1 MTRAGDAMNGR
12 AAPLPTSAGRR
23 RAAGLLAAAV
33 LLWTVP
39 VRGQPPPP
47 RRDPLLDALAGRW
60 RLTRSIR
67 GTEVDNSVQADWVL
81 GDQFLRLH
89 MRDVAVPPRYEAIV
103 MLGWQPRQQRYVA
116 FWTDTFGPA
125 GAAVGYATRD
135 GDRLPFV
142 FDYPDG
148 PFFNTFEWNERD
160 STWTFRLESAAKDG
174 TRQLFAIDRLR
185 R

>member
-1 MTRAGDAMNGR
+1 
-12 AAPLPTSAGRR
+12 
-23 RAAGLLAAAV
+23 
-33 LLWTVP
+33 
-39 VRGQPPPP
+39 
-47 RRDPLLDALAGRW
+47 
-60 RLTRSIR
+60 
-67 GTEVDNSVQADWVL
+67 VL

-116 FWTDTFGPA
+116 FWADTFGPA

-160 STWTFRLESAAKDG
+160 STWTFRLESVAKDG